1 MNDIRIDLLIDNRA
15 VSSGE
20 YAEVRDPGRTSDVV
34 GRVAQADAGHVDAAV
49 RAAARAFPSWHETSV
64 ADRSVRLVETAALL
78 EAIADELTPIVV
90 AETGMLPTEIRT
102 EILGAAF
109 AVRDNI
115 EAAQGFLEPVRFED
129 EQSWVSVE
137 KRAIGVIAAF
147 VPWNAP
153 IVLMMRKLAPALLC
167 GNTMVIKTPPT
178 TPLGL
183 GLLLSRVSALFP
195 PGVINVVHGGNAVG
209 AALSAH
215 PQVRAVSFT
224 GGGRAATAIMKAA
237 ADTIKRIQFELG
249 GNDPAIV
256 LDDADLDVVVPTLV
270 AGTFH
275 RSGQF
280 CFAIKRI
287 YVPQALSDAFFGKMR
302 EVVGK
307 FRIGHPLDVATTFG
321 PVNNAQQYENVKGL
335 IARARAAGSEVVE
348 LGTPVDPSQWDRGY
362 YIRPTLIRPARIDD
376 EIVTCEQFGPVV
388 PIITYRDEAEV
399 IRLANDT
406 EYGLGS
412 SIWSSNPER
421 ALSVSRQIEAGMT
434 FINKNAQ
441 SRLGRRHMPFG
452 GVKQSGIGTENS
464 ELGLVEY
471 IEYHAINFHKTPAA

>member
-1 MNDIRIDLLIDNRA
+1 MNDIRIELLIDNRDVA
-15 VSSGE
+15 SDE
-20 YAEVRDPGRTSDVV
+20 YAEVRDPGRTSDIV
-34 GRVAQADAGHVDAAV
+34 GRVAQANAGHVDAAV
-49 RAAARAFPSWHETSV
+49 TAAARAFGRWRDTPLAARVS
-64 ADRSVRLVETAALL
+64 RLEETASLL
-78 EAIADELTPIVV
+78 ESMADELTPIVV
-90 AETGMLPTEIRT
+90 RETGMLPAEIRA

-115 EAAQGFLEPVRFED
+115 EAVQGFLQPDHFED
-129 EQSWVSVE
+129 EQSWVSIE

-167 GNTMVIKTPPT
+167 GNTLVIKTPPT

-183 GLLLSRVSALFP
+183 GLLLARMSSLFP
-195 PGVINVVHGGNAVG
+195 AGVINVVHGGNAVG
-209 AALSAH
+209 AALAAH

-237 ADTIKRIQFELG
+237 ADTAKRVQFELG

-256 LDDADLDVVVPTLV
+256 LDDADLDVIVPTLV

-287 YVPQALSDAFFGKMR
+287 YVPESLSDAFFERMR
-302 EVVGK
+302 EAVSQ
-307 FRIGHPLDVATTFG
+307 FRIGHPLDSATTFG
-321 PVNNAQQYENVKGL
+321 PVNNAQQYDNVNGL

-348 LGTPVDPSQWDRGY
+348 LGTPVDPSQWNSGY
-362 YIRPTLIRPARIDD
+362 YIRPTLIRPSKIDD

-388 PIITYRDEAEV
+388 PIISYRDEDEV
-399 IRLANDT
+399 VRLANDT

-412 SIWSSNPER
+412 SIWSSDGER
-421 ALSVSRQIEAGMT
+421 AIALSRRIEAGMT

-441 SRLGRRHMPFG
+441 SRLARRHMPFG

-464 ELGLVEY
+464 ELGLAEY
-471 IEYHAINFHKTPAA
+471 IEYHAINFHKTPTT